1 MLTWARSYGTDGP
14 GTDSTPPGQAAGQ
27 GLLSLFHLVWDVD
40 RSRRAGQHCRKA
52 EGREAK
58 ELYFN

>member
-1 MLTWARSYGTDGP
+1 MVLGLTYTGHSAGRGP
-14 GTDSTPPGQAAGQ
+14 
-27 GLLSLFHLVWDVD
+27 LSLFYLVWDVD

-58 ELYFN
+58 ELSFN

>member
-1 MLTWARSYGTDGP
+1 MAEMVVALTHTGHT
-14 GTDSTPPGQAAGQ
+14 AGQ
-27 GLLSLFHLVWDVD
+27 ELLSLLYLVWDVD